1 MGVVGD
7 ATASSKRN
15 GKSAGATLTARKLL
29 GTKSHDIGMSMR
41 RVLRDFGLKVGP
53 TALRT
58 FAGRIRELI
67 GRGYQAVNGGRPA
80 TRGATRSSVLDR
92 LLMGVRVPRPEKRV
106 QIGCVLVPLW
116 TATEDSGSARAI
128 QHIASVRAN

>member
-1 MGVVGD
+1 
-7 ATASSKRN
+7 
-15 GKSAGATLTARKLL
+15 
-29 GTKSHDIGMSMR
+29 MR